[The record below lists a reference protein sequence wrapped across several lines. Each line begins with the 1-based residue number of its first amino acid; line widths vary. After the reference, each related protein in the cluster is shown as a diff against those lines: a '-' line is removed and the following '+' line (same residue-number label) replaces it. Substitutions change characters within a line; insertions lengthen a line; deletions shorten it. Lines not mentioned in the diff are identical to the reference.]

1 MSSAAAAAAA
11 AVVAVAPPVQ
21 AKFPAAAG
29 ADAAA
34 GVVVKCFD
42 LAVAGLSFFLV
53 DLPKTG

>member
-1 MSSAAAAAAA
+1 
-11 AVVAVAPPVQ
+11 VQ